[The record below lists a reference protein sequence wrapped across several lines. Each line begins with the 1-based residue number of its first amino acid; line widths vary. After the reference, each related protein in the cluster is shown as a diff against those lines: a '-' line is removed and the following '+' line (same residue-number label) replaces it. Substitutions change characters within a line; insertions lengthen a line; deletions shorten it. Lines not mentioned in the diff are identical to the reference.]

1 MRIAQEVRKAGAEL
15 VSINAEPRVP
25 ATRRLQYSNHA
36 DLAEANAFVHRFRH
50 RWGNTWQVDLLNGGA
65 SRRQFEIWLPHR

>member
-15 VSINAEPRVP
+15 VSIDAEPRVP
-25 ATRRLQYSNHA
+25 AVRRLQYSDPD

-50 RWGNTWQVDLLNGGA
+50 RWGNAWQVDLLGSEA